1 MDRRELIINGN
12 DAERCLFMGERDHD
26 PPDSDLYFLNANAMQ
41 MRCLSFDFWLDMWQW
56 RLSFI

>member
-41 MRCLSFDFWLDMWQW
+41 MRCLSFDF
-56 RLSFI
+56 